1 MAKTRKSGFRLLVW
15 NVPSGLVRLLTRL
28 ELSRI
33 EQGSTT
39 FCRFFPDKQFQPHE
53 VEAVARQ
60 LKELGLKVTR
70 SRSAENPP
78 QHLIHQRKK
87 SKNRQLIARRH
98 ASHRREW
105 TEAQK
110 LVALEDE
117 GRRNRLRQ
125 KEFEEQERIRA
136 LKQQRKLDTDETPKA
151 ISLNWRIFPPGSV
164 DEIVKFFGGE
174 LKTNRGRSEKI
185 LRERVEAFKS
195 LNAEAYIRGID
206 GFDEYIGAKFSDNLV
221 VFENW
226 RYGNALYI
234 LYDNWKEISRFS
246 RVDLLKENEIR
257 FDRVIHR
264 PGWQRRLEEIINR
277 SRRGA

>member
-1 MAKTRKSGFRLLVW
+1 MAKARKSGSRLLVW
-15 NVPSGLVRLLTRL
+15 NVPPGLVRVLTRL
-28 ELSRI
+28 KLSRI

-39 FCRFFPDKQFQPHE
+39 FWRFFPDNQFQPHE

-60 LKELGLKVTR
+60 LRELGLKVTR

-78 QHLIHQRKK
+78 QRLIHQRKK

-98 ASHRREW
+98 TSYRREW
-105 TEAQK
+105 TEAQQ

-136 LKQQRKLDTDETPKA
+136 LKERHKLDTDETPKA
-151 ISLNWRIFPPGSV
+151 ISLNWRVFPPGSV
-164 DEIVKFFGGE
+164 DEIVKFFGGG
-174 LKTNRGRSEKI
+174 LKNNRGRSEKI
-185 LRERVEAFKS
+185 LRERVEVFKS

-206 GFDEYIGAKFSDNLV
+206 GFDEYIGAKFSDDLV

-246 RVDLLKENEIR
+246 RVDLLRENKIR